1 MRTAFD
7 LCIGKKQSDS
17 FCTSVYFL
25 PIIWYTI
32 NTAIPLG
39 GEHMNY
45 LSVAEIAK
53 KWNISERSVRNYC
66 AQERIPGAVLIGKTW
81 HIPENAEKPARSNG
95 KKTPVKTLLSVLQEE
110 KQTKYAGGIYHKT
123 QIDLTYNSNHIEGS
137 RLTHDQTRYIF
148 ETNTI
153 GVENEVLNVDDVIET
168 SNHFRCIDLI
178 IDHAA
183 SMLSEHFI
191 KELHHILKT
200 GTSDSRKDWFTVG
213 EYKRLPNEVGGMQTS
228 LPEEVADRMKA
239 LLSDYN
245 AVPKKTL
252 DDILDF
258 HVRFERI
265 HPFQD
270 GNGRVGRLI
279 MFKECLKYNIVPFII
294 EENLKLFYYRGL
306 KEWYSEKGY
315 LTDTCLTAQDK
326 YKAYLDYFR
335 IPYEK

>member
-1 MRTAFD
+1 
-7 LCIGKKQSDS
+7 
-17 FCTSVYFL
+17 
-25 PIIWYTI
+25 
-32 NTAIPLG
+32 
-39 GEHMNY
+39 MNY
-45 LSVAEIAK
+45 LSVAETAK

-95 KKTPVKTLLSVLQEE
+95 KKTPVKTLLSILQEE
-110 KQTKYAGGIYHKT
+110 KRTKYAGGIYHKT

-153 GVENEVLNVDDVIET
+153 GIENEVLNVDDVIET

-178 IDHAA
+178 INHAA
-183 SMLSEHFI
+183 STLSEHFI
-191 KELHHILKT
+191 KKLHHILKT
-200 GTSDSRKDWFTVG
+200 STSDSRKDWFAVG

-306 KEWYSEKGY
+306 KEWYNEKGY

>member
-1 MRTAFD
+1 
-7 LCIGKKQSDS
+7 
-17 FCTSVYFL
+17 
-25 PIIWYTI
+25 
-32 NTAIPLG
+32 
-39 GEHMNY
+39 MNY
-45 LSVAEIAK
+45 LSVAETAK

-95 KKTPVKTLLSVLQEE
+95 KKTPVKTLLSILQEE
-110 KQTKYAGGIYHKT
+110 KRTKYAGGIYHKT

-183 SMLSEHFI
+183 STLSEHFI
-191 KELHHILKT
+191 EKLHHILKT
-200 GTSDSRKDWFTVG
+200 STSDSRKDWFAVG

-306 KEWYSEKGY
+306 KEWYNEKGY

>member
-1 MRTAFD
+1 
-7 LCIGKKQSDS
+7 
-17 FCTSVYFL
+17 
-25 PIIWYTI
+25 
-32 NTAIPLG
+32 
-39 GEHMNY
+39 MNY
-45 LSVAEIAK
+45 LSVAETAK

-81 HIPENAEKPARSNG
+81 HIPENVEKPARSNG
-95 KKTPVKTLLSVLQEE
+95 KKTPVKTLLSILQEE
-110 KQTKYAGGIYHKT
+110 KRTKYAGGIYHKT

-153 GVENEVLNVDDVIET
+153 SVENEVLNVDDVIET

-178 IDHAA
+178 IDHAV
-183 SMLSEHFI
+183 STLSEHFI
-191 KELHHILKT
+191 KKLHHILKT
-200 GTSDSRKDWFTVG
+200 GTSDSREDWFAVG
-213 EYKRLPNEVGGMQTS
+213 EYKRLPNEVGGMQIS
-228 LPEEVADRMKA
+228 LPEEVADKMKA
-239 LLSDYN
+239 LLSNYN

-252 DDILDF
+252 DNILDF

-306 KEWYSEKGY
+306 KEWYNEKGY

>member
-1 MRTAFD
+1 
-7 LCIGKKQSDS
+7 
-17 FCTSVYFL
+17 
-25 PIIWYTI
+25 
-32 NTAIPLG
+32 
-39 GEHMNY
+39 MNY
-45 LSVAEIAK
+45 LSVAETAK

-95 KKTPVKTLLSVLQEE
+95 KKTPVKTLLSILQEE
-110 KQTKYAGGIYHKT
+110 KRTKYAGGIYHKT

-137 RLTHDQTRYIF
+137 CLTHDQTRYIF

-183 SMLSEHFI
+183 STLSEHFI
-191 KELHHILKT
+191 EKLHHILKT
-200 GTSDSRKDWFTVG
+200 GTSDSRKDWFAVG

>member
-1 MRTAFD
+1 M
-7 LCIGKKQSDS
+7 
-17 FCTSVYFL
+17 
-25 PIIWYTI
+25 
-32 NTAIPLG
+32 
-39 GEHMNY
+39 HY
-45 LSVAEIAK
+45 LSVAETAK

-95 KKTPVKTLLSVLQEE
+95 KKTPVKTLLSILQEE
-110 KQTKYAGGIYHKT
+110 KRTKYAGGIYHKT

-183 SMLSEHFI
+183 STLSEHFI
-191 KELHHILKT
+191 KKLNHILKT
-200 GTSDSRKDWFTVG
+200 STSDSRKDWFAVG

-306 KEWYSEKGY
+306 KEWYNEKGY